1 MKSSKEVC
9 TVWPPSVCTLRAASH
24 QPTAPVITLE
34 ERSRR
39 DGWVGVRGG
48 GGGGNGASEG
58 LQLYIFTLRFI
69 GRPAKTSSWLESEQ
83 QRETVKEMQEMEV
96 CSLEAGP
103 IEASETVY
111 FQCRPSLTAGRLLQ
125 EHMDYT
131 ACGYF

>member
-1 MKSSKEVC
+1 MG
-9 TVWPPSVCTLRAASH
+9 A
-24 QPTAPVITLE
+24 
-34 ERSRR
+34 
-39 DGWVGVRGG
+39 

-58 LQLYIFTLRFI
+58 LQLYIFTLRFE
-69 GRPAKTSSWLESEQ
+69 GRPAKPSSWLESEQ

-111 FQCRPSLTAGRLLQ
+111 FQCRPSLTAARLLH